1 MNYEYVDR
9 IVIAAENQ
17 IQGKTEVSV
26 ELVKAL
32 VQVIKD
38 LNSAHINQIYGTQQI
53 DCEQLQLT
61 YNEDSF

>member
-1 MNYEYVDR
+1 MNYEYIDR

-26 ELVKAL
+26 ELVKVL

-38 LNSAHINQIYGTQQI
+38 LNGAHINQIYGTQQI